1 MYPIE
6 NIDKSEVAY
15 LDADELHPIL
25 TGLLALLVVLQFCQF
40 WPEVGGF
47 TFRFETILIFGLLL
61 FVLMPSFIHKPHGSF
76 RTPFTLPVL
85 VWIGVLMFGV
95 TYTLLQPLP
104 QVVKKDALVN
114 GIRLALSFS
123 TFFVV
128 LRFPLPPRKKLKI
141 VLASIVGISLITTAV
156 AVAQIVYHDGWFS
169 ISLPHFLTEHKIG
182 ANTALGREIFGL
194 NIGDTSGH
202 SFASFVAIQAACVFY
217 WLGLQKSLGKR
228 WFAICYTAILFL
240 IVIRISVRAA
250 ALGFVFGFVAV
261 NLFAPSQKQGKK
273 IRFLL
278 VAFGGIIL
286 ICGLIMF
293 LFEYAPQS
301 YYIYRIA
308 DTIPQLQHS
317 TISFNRGSN
326 IYGRFLYWQIAIDS
340 FIHSPFIGAGFYTFS
355 TYGSKFFNILTCHAH
370 NGYMHTLAEFGMVG
384 VCALLL
390 MFRGVRRMW
399 RVIAT
404 YQSSDVLFLSSRRF
418 LLWFFSFMLF
428 TSMFANTF
436 YQPQYISTLYIL
448 FGALVDYVLKEHIDS
463 VK

>member
-1 MYPIE
+1 MHAID
-6 NIDKSEVAY
+6 NINKSEAAY
-15 LDADELHPIL
+15 LYVDKHHPIL
-25 TGLLALLVVLQFCQF
+25 TGLLALLVVLQFCQV
-40 WPEVGGF
+40 WLEVEGF
-47 TFRFETILIFGLLL
+47 TFRFETILTSGLLV
-61 FVLMPSFIHKPHGSF
+61 FVLMPSFIHKPLGSF

-156 AVAQIVYHDGWFS
+156 AVAQIAYHDGWFS
-169 ISLPHFLTEHKIG
+169 IPLPHFLIEHKIG
-182 ANTALGREIFGL
+182 ANTAQGREIFGL

-217 WLGLQKSLGKR
+217 WLGLRKGSGKR

-250 ALGFVFGFVAV
+250 LLGSVFGVVAV
-261 NLFAPSQKQGKK
+261 NLFTPSQKPEKI

-278 VAFGGIIL
+278 VVFFWIIL
-286 ICGLIMF
+286 VYGCIML

-301 YYIYRIA
+301 YYIRRIA
-308 DTIPQLQHS
+308 DTIPQFQHS
-317 TISFNRGSN
+317 TISFGRGSN
-326 IYGRFLYWQIAIDS
+326 IYGRFFYWQMAIDS
-340 FIHSPFIGAGFYTFS
+340 FIQSPFIGQGF
-355 TYGSKFFNILTCHAH
+355 
-370 NGYMHTLAEFGMVG
+370 
-384 VCALLL
+384 
-390 MFRGVRRMW
+390 
-399 RVIAT
+399 
-404 YQSSDVLFLSSRRF
+404 
-418 LLWFFSFMLF
+418 
-428 TSMFANTF
+428 
-436 YQPQYISTLYIL
+436 
-448 FGALVDYVLKEHIDS
+448 
-463 VK
+463 